1 MYASYIDE
9 ARGLPEFR
17 SRIRQFLVDHL
28 PVRLADT
35 PRAGLA
41 MPTRMQLE
49 WQQILHSHGLGAP
62 SWPREYGGRCWSL
75 RQMHI
80 WNEECANAR
89 APRHVLQTISMLGPI
104 LMNFGSEAQKQKH
117 LPGIVSGETMWCQ
130 GYSEPGSGSDLTSL
144 TTRAERLGD
153 KYIVNGRKIWTTFAH
168 EADWIFALVRTSSEG
183 RPQEGISFILIDMA
197 TPGIDIRPLVSIDN
211 LHHLNEVSFDNVEVP
226 AENLIGEENHG
237 WTYAKALL
245 NHERLGICDLTE
257 LRARLNLL
265 KDFCHSD
272 EGADFLA
279 ASVDDI
285 VRKLAL
291 LEIEISGLEA
301 TYQRTL
307 EDIEGGDEPGPS
319 AASLKFIDTVL
330 TQTLHEIG
338 LEAAGMY
345 AISDQSDAFDPAKQ
359 HVALGPK
366 SLSLA
371 YVGYA
376 FSRANS
382 IAGGTNE
389 VQKNIIWRA
398 ISA

>member
-1 MYASYIDE
+1 
-9 ARGLPEFR
+9 
-17 SRIRQFLVDHL
+17 
-28 PVRLADT
+28 
-35 PRAGLA
+35 
-41 MPTRMQLE
+41 
-49 WQQILHSHGLGAP
+49 
-62 SWPREYGGRCWSL
+62 
-75 RQMHI
+75 
-80 WNEECANAR
+80 
-89 APRHVLQTISMLGPI
+89 
-104 LMNFGSEAQKQKH
+104 MNFGSEAQKQKH

-130 GYSEPGSGSDLTSL
+130 GYSEPGSGSDLASL

-168 EADWIFALVRTSSEG
+168 ESDWIFALVRTSSEG
-183 RPQEGISFILIDMA
+183 RPQEGISFILIDMT

-226 AENLIGEENHG
+226 AENLIGEENRG

-245 NHERLGICDLTE
+245 NHERLGLCDPTE

-265 KDFCHSD
+265 KDFCRSD
-272 EGADFLA
+272 EGTEFLA
-279 ASVDDI
+279 SSLDDI

-291 LEIEISGLEA
+291 LEIEISGIET
-301 TYQRTL
+301 TYLRTL
-307 EDIEGGDEPGPS
+307 QDIENGDEPGPS
-319 AASLKFIDTVL
+319 AASLKFVDTAL

-338 LEAAGMY
+338 LEAAGIY

-359 HVALGPK
+359 HVTLGPK
-366 SLSLA
+366 ALSLA
-371 YVGYA
+371 YAGYA